1 MQSREQGAFEF
12 LSRIDPQ
19 ASMLALDQDAS
30 NRRYY
35 RVTGVENPS
44 LLMDCPPGVENLNQ
58 FVKVASVLSEL
69 GVTVPK
75 IYKLDQAGGY
85 ALIEDFGINTFA
97 LLLDQPGDRHDQV
110 SESLYHMAVDTLV
123 CIHKQN
129 GDVPS
134 GFPDYLAAEM
144 ADAACLMLDWY
155 IPALTGNSV
164 PENTRQDYRNAWLDV
179 LSGACK
185 HTTLVMRDYHVDNL
199 LLCEN
204 REGVAQGVAQG
215 AAQGVA
221 RCGVIDFQDAARGAL
236 LYDLASLLEDARR
249 VVSQELKFSMKT
261 YYAQQMGI
269 KLDSEFE
276 TGFTSLA
283 AQRHSRVAGVFMRLA
298 HQYRRVRYL
307 EYIPLV
313 VDLMANAFE
322 HQNLEQ
328 PKAILDGLCP
338 AWRDPLP
345 LFSR

>member
-19 ASMLALDQDAS
+19 ASMIALDQDAS

-35 RVTGVENPS
+35 RVSGAEYPS

-58 FVKVASVLSEL
+58 FVKVASFLSKL
-69 GVTVPK
+69 GVAVPK
-75 IYKLDQAGGY
+75 IYKLDQASGY

-97 LLLDQPGDRHDQV
+97 LLLDQPGDNHDQI
-110 SESLYHMAVDTLV
+110 SESLYRMAVDNLV
-123 CIHKQN
+123 CIHKQAN
-129 GDVPS
+129 DVPAD
-134 GFPDYLAAEM
+134 FPDYRATEM

-155 IPALTGNSV
+155 IPALTGNAV
-164 PENTRQDYRNAWLDV
+164 PENTRQDYRNAWLDA
-179 LSGACK
+179 LSGACR

-199 LLCEN
+199 LLCDN
-204 REGVAQGVAQG
+204 RQGAAQG

-221 RCGVIDFQDAARGAL
+221 CCGVIDFQDAARGAL

-249 VVSQELKFSMKT
+249 VVSQELKFSMKD

-269 KLDSEFE
+269 KWDSEFE

-313 VDLMANAFE
+313 VELMANAFE
-322 HQNLEQ
+322 HQNLQQ

-338 AWRDPLP
+338 AWRDSQP
-345 LFSR
+345 LFNR